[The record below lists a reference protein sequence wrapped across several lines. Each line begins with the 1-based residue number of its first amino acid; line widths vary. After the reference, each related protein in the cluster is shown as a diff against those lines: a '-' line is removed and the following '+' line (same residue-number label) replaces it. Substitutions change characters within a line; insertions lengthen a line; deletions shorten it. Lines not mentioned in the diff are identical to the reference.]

1 MSGSR
6 SSDDTLDSENH
17 RFLGV
22 VLKRDFGWLQLVT
35 IPVLSMATIM
45 AGVYLNA
52 QLSFM
57 LEDKRMYNQPMD
69 QIG

>member
-1 MSGSR
+1 M
-6 SSDDTLDSENH
+6 
-17 RFLGV
+17 
-22 VLKRDFGWLQLVT
+22 LKRDFGWLQLVT

>member
-6 SSDDTLDSENH
+6 SSDETHDSEGR

-22 VLKRDFGWLQLVT
+22 VLKREFGWLQLAA
-35 IPVLSMATIM
+35 IPTLSMATIM